1 MSITLSLLKKRFNI
15 GSIRTSP
22 YHPQSNGRLE
32 RFHSTLKSMLSK
44 CISHKHDWPIVL
56 DLALYFARNVPSSRH
71 GFTPHELLFL
81 KPSPFILSTLKS
93 LWTSSS
99 LPSVNLPQFIS
110 DLDDMLACQTHH
122 VKESLSTKCAQ
133 KCLSRESEL
142 AANFKV
148 GDVVFKR
155 NKCLEPSW
163 DGPYVIHQLLP
174 PDNCSIT
181 PQGKK
186 SKAKVVHLSQIK
198 KSLPVYRALIVAH
211 EHVQDEFLS
220 PINTSTPLPLSQFQ
234 QSQLDLVLRSFPS
247 VFANKPGST
256 SLVTHSIQVTS
267 STPIWSALWP
277 IKTPLDWRSSLCWS

>member
-1 MSITLSLLKKRFNI
+1 MQAQSDLASHVSEALHSTEGASPVSLEDILDGEMRETGIRHCWIAPNVQTEIQVHTHLHGISIGFPLCSSSENLHLRGNFQGHFVYYCSFGSTSHHSLTDQGSNFMSITLSLLKERYNI

-122 VKESLSTKCAQ
+122 LKESLSTKCAQ
-133 KCLSRESEL
+133 KRLSRES
-142 AANFKV
+142 N
-148 GDVVFKR
+148 
-155 NKCLEPSW
+155 W
-163 DGPYVIHQLLP
+163 Q
-174 PDNCSIT
+174 
-181 PQGKK
+181 
-186 SKAKVVHLSQIK
+186 
-198 KSLPVYRALIVAH
+198 
-211 EHVQDEFLS
+211 
-220 PINTSTPLPLSQFQ
+220 PIL
-234 QSQLDLVLRSFPS
+234 
-247 VFANKPGST
+247 K
-256 SLVTHSIQVTS
+256 
-267 STPIWSALWP
+267 
-277 IKTPLDWRSSLCWS
+277 

>member
-44 CISHKHDWPIVL
+44 CISHKHDWPVVL
-56 DLALYFARNVPSSRH
+56 DFALYFARNVPSSRH

-81 KPSPFILSTLKS
+81 KPSPFNLSTLKS

-99 LPSVNLPQFIS
+99 LPSVNLPQFIL

-133 KCLSRESEL
+133 KRLSRESEL

-155 NKCLEPSW
+155 NPGLNKCLEPSW

-174 PDNCSIT
+174 PVNCSIT

-186 SKAKVVHLSQIK
+186 SNAKVVHL
-198 KSLPVYRALIVAH
+198 
-211 EHVQDEFLS
+211 
-220 PINTSTPLPLSQFQ
+220 
-234 QSQLDLVLRSFPS
+234 
-247 VFANKPGST
+247 
-256 SLVTHSIQVTS
+256 
-267 STPIWSALWP
+267 
-277 IKTPLDWRSSLCWS
+277 